1 MSDARRSVHGM
12 IFTGAREN
20 AALTAE
26 GTVMV
31 IILVTGQHRPE
42 EELPLDG
49 KFEAVGD
56 DKDADNALR

>member
-1 MSDARRSVHGM
+1 M